1 MKQIFGWT
9 DETPPAG
16 YAGYLMAFDAE
27 DGRNVVLRIRP
38 HQSADGN
45 TTEIAIPLA
54 AAVGLTSALNLIER
68 VHAYRESVQ
77 GGLTGAGRL
86 ATSQTDEERAL
97 WDTERGA
104 TESFTPELLDAFE
117 QRRAANAARGD
128 AAEASDRLDVRER
141 ALGLAVS
148 LFTSPYGVTPDG
160 IVAAARTFEA
170 YLLGDAV
177 GEVAE

>member
-97 WDTERGA
+97 WDTERGE
-104 TESFTPELLDAFE
+104 TESFTLELLDAFNE
-117 QRRAANAARGD
+117 AERRAH
-128 AAEASDRLDVRER
+128 VRER

-177 GEVAE
+177 GEVAA